1 MGVKLT
7 EMNAVL
13 SELFEKVQN
22 DTLVMI
28 IGDHGMDRKGDH
40 GGDSFEEMNAGLF
53 FYSKSPL
60 FKADRISIARKI
72 VEEMTKYENYEDFSV
87 FNGART
93 VPQIDI
99 VSTVCYLLGVDVP
112 FGNLGMGVTE
122 LLSWDDKAMIDTIRD
137 NAYQVSRYLAVY
149 GETRSDIKSSFTE
162 ISNLLVEAEAAYN
175 LMDDNL
181 DTESAI
187 KIYVLYARYL
197 RQVLLKAR
205 KIWSQFEYVLI
216 SMGILICIA
225 NCVAVSLFLIFG
237 RYYSLLAVI
246 SGGLLSFLG
255 LVRPVSLIMYPK
267 TVDNS
272 MLTLTTRHEVAF
284 FFALGYLIC
293 TIYLNRGDI
302 NLKSLQQNSMI
313 INITATI
320 VYTIIPG
327 SDSFLIFEDYVLF
340 HFLQFYHLI
349 ELFYRSK
356 AKSKLYFVETLILM
370 IILRF
375 NFAITV
381 CRPDQGPVCRV
392 TFYSDPQSSV
402 SPWWGPILSY
412 ILGLLC
418 WFYISHCKVYEI
430 KNGWF
435 LASIFSSL
443 GYWTVSTWEAQAYIS
458 SGLSSVLNP
467 IFLAVYS
474 LCSFRLLS
482 STKKESLT
490 VSIYAILLLFQKPMG
505 QVSLHLLMLYVLM
518 RKFQIK
524 RNSKEF
530 DVDIWLY
537 LGLAGFFSTGHQN
550 QLASVQYDTGFIGL
564 QKASMVLSPI
574 YIWLNTVSAPLLFST
589 IPISDIQFNN
599 RLAALILSTTS
610 VTAFTGHFAR
620 HSQAFRVWGPKFL
633 FYLSNSAAIFLGMMI
648 EAAVPSKIITK
659 KHKDS

>member
-1 MGVKLT
+1 MGIKLA

-13 SELFEKVQN
+13 SELFLKVQN

-72 VEEMTKYENYEDFSV
+72 VAEIAKSENYEDFSV
-87 FNGART
+87 LHGART

-137 NAYQVSRYLAVY
+137 NAYQVSRYIAVY
-149 GETRSDIKSSFTE
+149 GEARSDIKSSFNG

-175 LMDDNL
+175 LMDNL
-181 DTESAI
+181 DTESVI

-225 NCVAVSLFLIFG
+225 NCVAVSLFLIVG
-237 RYYSLLAVI
+237 RYYSLIAVV

-255 LVRPVSLIMYPK
+255 FARPVSLIMYPK

-272 MLTLTTRHEVAF
+272 MLTLTTRHEIVF
-284 FFALGYLIC
+284 FFALGYLIF
-293 TIYLNRGDI
+293 TIYLNRRVT
-302 NLKSLQQNSMI
+302 NRKSLQQKSTI

-340 HFLQFYHLI
+340 HFLQFYHLT
-349 ELFYRSK
+349 ELFFRSK
-356 AKSKLYFVETLILM
+356 TKSKLYFVETLILM

-381 CRPDQGPVCRV
+381 CRPDQGPVCKV

-430 KNGWF
+430 KNGWL

-458 SGLSSVLNP
+458 GSFSSALNP
-467 IFLAVYS
+467 FLLAVYFV
-474 LCSFRLLS
+474 CSFRILS
-482 STKKESLT
+482 STKKESFT

-505 QVSLHLLMLYVLM
+505 QVSLHLLMLYVLV
-518 RKFQIK
+518 RKF
-524 RNSKEF
+524 RLNRSSKEL

-589 IPISDIQFNN
+589 ISISDIQSKN
-599 RLAALILSTTS
+599 RLVALIWSTTS

-633 FYLSNSAAIFLGMMI
+633 FYLSNSAAFFLGMII